1 MPIKIPDKLP
11 AFDAL
16 AREGVRVMT
25 ETAALRQDIRPLQ
38 IGLLNLMPNKIKT
51 ELQLARLLGASPLQ
65 IELTLIR
72 IGSHKSR
79 NTADD
84 HLLNF
89 YDTWEEAK
97 HRKFDGFIITGTP
110 IETIPYAEVTYWN
123 EMTQIFDWTRTNAH
137 STMMLCWGAMGA
149 LSHFYGVPKHTMAAK
164 TFGVFRPRIL
174 HASPYLNGFSDK
186 LSVPISRWAEI
197 RAEDVARCKALTL
210 LAASDEG
217 GASII
222 EDHSARRLYVLD
234 HLEYDSDTLAEEYF
248 RDLRANTPIGL
259 PLNYFPDN
267 DPAKTP
273 LNRWR
278 SHAFLLFCN
287 WINEIY
293 QTAPY
298 ELERIGEPQAA

>member
-16 AREGVRVMT
+16 VHEGVRVMT
-25 ETAALRQDIRPLQ
+25 ETAALRQDIRPLE

-65 IELTLIR
+65 IQLTLIR
-72 IGSHKSR
+72 VGSHKAR

-89 YDTWEEAK
+89 YDTWEDAK

-110 IETIPYAEVTYWN
+110 IETIPYDQVTYWN
-123 EMTQIFDWTRTNAH
+123 ELTQIFDWTSTNVH
-137 STMMLCWGAMGA
+137 STMMLCWGAMAA
-149 LSHFYGVPKHTMAAK
+149 LHHFHGVPKHTLDAK

-174 HASPYLNGFSDK
+174 DASPYLNGFSDK
-186 LSVPISRWAEI
+186 LSVPISRWASI
-197 RAEDVARCKALTL
+197 RADDIARAPELTL
-210 LAASDEG
+210 LAASEEG
-217 GASII
+217 GASMI
-222 EDHSARRLYVLD
+222 EDRKRRRLYLLD
-234 HLEYDSDTLAEEYF
+234 HLEYDSDTLADEYF
-248 RDLRANTPIGL
+248 RDVKANVPINV
-259 PLNYFPDN
+259 PANYFPGN
-267 DPAKTP
+267 DPQQTP

-278 SHAFLLFCN
+278 SHAFLLFSN

-293 QTAPY
+293 QTSPY
-298 ELERIGEPQAA
+298 DLARVGE